1 MHIPTVSRTIA
12 MLALVGLLHPGCGGA
27 NAQREVA
34 PGPAPA
40 VAGPTPAVDVD
51 GTVQRILD
59 TILAGRGAHERL
71 VTLCDRHHRIH
82 HEGHLAI
89 EGDGDRSIKVTWPQS
104 FRSIRTGA
112 ASRTMSTA
120 TPHWLAPTGS
130 SRKKAAV

>member
-1 MHIPTVSRTIA
+1 MCDHVLEDRDGKRTPSQAPQKGPEPRQGRHRLALHHIPFA
-12 MLALVGLLHPGCGGA
+12 E
-27 NAQREVA
+27 QA
-34 PGPAPA
+34 PHTSQNP
-40 VAGPTPAVDVD
+40 
-51 GTVQRILD
+51 
-59 TILAGRGAHERL
+59 